1 MCIALISTAHPAYSL
16 IIIDNRDVCDPFRNC
31 QNCLLLTMSQEYLQR
46 PTSSVDWWPDPA
58 SFVLGSRDMA
68 REDHGTWMGVTKQGK
83 IAVLT
88 NFREDH
94 CAQAVGV
101 QSRGRIVNSWLTGP
115 PEECQTT
122 LDFVQKMVASPT
134 TKQVGGFSLLCGR
147 VNEPLAIVSNRSTH
161 LDQITWVA
169 TEKNQTRGLSN
180 TRFDDRT
187 WPKILNGEKLM
198 ERAIEDHAQ
207 THEDE
212 EALLQRLLGVLSTD
226 SLPRLPPGTDVEEYI
241 NHLRKSIFV
250 PVLGQEDGTNP
261 AAGKAAAR
269 VEDEMKEPRGQHYMS
284 GPYGTQK
291 QTILLAR
298 PDGRV
303 RYFER
308 TLYDQNATAV
318 PIGTGDRSFEFHI
331 EE

>member
-1 MCIALISTAHPAYSL
+1 MCIALVSTAHPAYSL
-16 IIIDNRDVCDPFRNC
+16 IVIDNRDEFLR
-31 QNCLLLTMSQEYLQR
+31 R
-46 PTSSVDWWPDPA
+46 PTSSVDWWPEPA

-83 IAVLT
+83 VAVLT

-101 QSRGRIVNSWLTGP
+101 QSRGRIVNSWLTGA
-115 PEECQTT
+115 PEQNQTT
-122 LDFVQKMVASPT
+122 LDFVRGMVASPA

-147 VNEPLAIVSNRSTH
+147 LSEPLAIVSNRSTD

-169 TEKNQTRGLSN
+169 AEKNQTRGLSN
-180 TRFDDRT
+180 TSFDDRT
-187 WPKILNGEKLM
+187 WPKILNGEQLM
-198 ERAIEDHAQ
+198 ERAIKDHAQ
-207 THEDE
+207 AQEDE
-212 EALLQRLLGVLSTD
+212 EALLSRLLGVLSTD
-226 SLPRLPPGTDVEEYI
+226 SLPRLPEEASVEEYI
-241 NHLRKSIFV
+241 AHLRHSIFV
-250 PVLGQEDGTNP
+250 PKLGQDDEIDP
-261 AAGKAAAR
+261 AAGVAAAR
-269 VEDEMKEPRGQHYMS
+269 VEDEAKQPLVQDYLS

-308 TLYDQNATAV
+308 TLYDNNAQAV
-318 PIGTGDRSFEFHI
+318 PTGTGDRSFEFHI
-331 EE
+331 EQ